1 MLKHSKWSKTQIAA
15 ICLCL
20 MMVLPAAI
28 HAEGL
33 SFGIRG
39 CGGNHFKR
47 TDANQAHTT
56 KYTLR
61 NYNLTETLLIS
72 MVVIFDG
79 NGSVLFSGLPEGT
92 FKSRLEPAQ
101 STSFTSGDVLAIF
114 LPEANQPIQ
123 TYIVWR
129 TESGNLAES
138 LGGGCVR
145 RVRDITTKKEISRHH
160 SDCRNLD
167 LF

>member
-1 MLKHSKWSKTQIAA
+1 MLKNLKWSKTQITA

-20 MMVLPAAI
+20 LMVLPALI
-28 HAEGL
+28 HAKDL
-33 SFGIRG
+33 KSGIRG

-47 TDANQAHTT
+47 TDPNEAHTT

-72 MVVIFDG
+72 VIVIFDG
-79 NGSVLFSGLPEGT
+79 NGSILFSGLPGGT
-92 FKSRLEPAQ
+92 FKSRLAPAQ
-101 STSFTSGDVLAIF
+101 STSFTSGDVLESF
-114 LPEANQPIQ
+114 LPESDQPIQ
-123 TYIVWR
+123 TYIVWQ

-160 SDCRNLD
+160 SDCRNLE